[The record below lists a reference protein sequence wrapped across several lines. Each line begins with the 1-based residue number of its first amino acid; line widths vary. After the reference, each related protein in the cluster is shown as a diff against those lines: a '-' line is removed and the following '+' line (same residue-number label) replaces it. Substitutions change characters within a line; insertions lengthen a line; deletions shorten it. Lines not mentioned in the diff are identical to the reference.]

1 MFLRKPIKP
10 LSCLLVLWT
19 LCLCLLNR
27 RYERAPTTLNQ
38 SNPHSYELIANF
50 GHKPKKHS
58 LVMTMKKLCFV
69 FISFEYFYPQ
79 GSWISGKKYLGVYS
93 QGFFSNNTRRKR
105 SFKRTQRFFLC
116 FFLKPLNSF
125 YHFPPAPPPEV
136 EPPPKLPPEEPPLL
150 LYPPPRPKEEVLRV
164 RLAIV

>member
-50 GHKPKKHS
+50 GHKPNIHS
-58 LVMTMKKLCFV
+58 LVMTMKNCFLCL
-69 FISFEYFYPQ
+69 YPLNTFTRK
-79 GSWISGKKYLGVYS
+79 GRGLVVKKYLGVYS

-136 EPPPKLPPEEPPLL
+136 EPPP
-150 LYPPPRPKEEVLRV
+150 
-164 RLAIV
+164 